1 MFVVLWTKF
10 ATYSFKGATLTNHIF
25 WCCFERV
32 VMTNLGFSC
41 CCFFLPPPLGRRR
54 ILMKGS
60 LVVTVWHRCFFL
72 SSTSQGYFKILN
84 SYMFLLVII
93 TKMLFCW
100 EKINKRGSLMKRSF
114 TVNVKHLN
122 IRFSETILFFLVCEA
137 RDYPSYVTGFGF
149 IWDQNLSLRRW
160 QDFKRKSS
168 GTCKSIVFINMS
180 KQG

>member
-1 MFVVLWTKF
+1 
-10 ATYSFKGATLTNHIF
+10 
-25 WCCFERV
+25 
-32 VMTNLGFSC
+32 MTNLGFSC

-93 TKMLFCW
+93 TKILFCW

-122 IRFSETILFFLVCEA
+122 IRFSETILFFSYLVKPGITLVMSQDLGSSQIKILVSVDDKILRE
-137 RDYPSYVTGFGF
+137 
-149 IWDQNLSLRRW
+149 NLLECAN
-160 QDFKRKSS
+160 QLFL
-168 GTCKSIVFINMS
+168 
-180 KQG
+180 

>member
-1 MFVVLWTKF
+1 MF
-10 ATYSFKGATLTNHIF
+10 AMIATLTNHIF

-32 VMTNLGFSC
+32 FMTNLGFPC
-41 CCFFLPPPLGRRR
+41 CCFFLPSPLGRRR

-72 SSTSQGYFKILN
+72 SSTSQGYFKVLN

-93 TKMLFCW
+93 TKILFCW
-100 EKINKRGSLMKRSF
+100 EKINKRGSLMKRIF

-122 IRFSETILFFLVCEA
+122 IRSSETILVFFPILICEA

-168 GTCKSIVFINMS
+168 ETCKSIVFINVS
-180 KQG
+180 KQV